1 MPTYKR
7 VLGPRWLQLPLANLP
22 ILGTQ
27 FVWSAEM
34 AFVSPYLLE
43 LGLTRAHM
51 ALVMLAAPFSGL
63 LVQPVIGAL
72 ADASAS
78 SWGRRR
84 PFMLGGSI
92 LCTLSLMMLSYAK
105 EISAWISGE
114 DNHASSLGL
123 TQAIAVVAVY
133 CIDFTLNATTAAAR
147 ALAIDVLPAEFQ
159 SASGAWASRMVGAGG
174 IVGFYSGTAALPKLF
189 PALGASQIAIM
200 SFFASIALLV
210 TQFFTSVCVTES
222 VHIPAAPRHTLKSQR
237 RSWILERLAKVYHSL
252 RSLPDEVKSVC
263 AIQFF
268 SWMGWFPAMFF
279 GTVWIGDIFITE
291 TLRLG
296 DPRSVTDPTLRAEGT
311 RAGSRAMFYGAL
323 LTLVTSILLPYFVK
337 DPDPGARGMESLSL
351 GAEEESGTGR
361 SAGRPSK
368 FKFTIGLSLCWQL
381 AHLMFGLLLM
391 GTGFVTSVRAAT
403 AIFALQGLCSAA
415 THWIPFAMVSL
426 FQDSVASLTFEKI
439 ATAAHKDA
447 FKSMK
452 PGEYLARDLSRERE
466 YLLENSPS
474 GHSRS
479 ELAGDAPNRAG
490 LFLGIH
496 NVFVVLPQFLSISLS
511 AIIFSIRDPGRSV
524 LGGAPA
530 ELVTDQ
536 KISSLTVI
544 LGLGGLNSLLAA
556 LLTRKLLK

>member
-7 VLGPRWLQLPLANLP
+7 VLGPRWLQLPLANFP

-63 LVQPVIGAL
+63 VVQPIIGAL
-72 ADASAS
+72 ADASTS

-84 PFMLGGSI
+84 PFMLGGSV
-92 LCTLSLMMLSYAK
+92 LCILSLMMLSYAK

-147 ALAIDVLPAEFQ
+147 ALAIDVLPTELQ
-159 SASGAWASRMVGAGG
+159 SSSGAWASRMVGVGG
-174 IVGFYSGTAALPKLF
+174 IIGFYSGTAALPKLF
-189 PALGASQIAIM
+189 PALGTSQIAIM
-200 SFFASIALLV
+200 SFFASMALLV
-210 TQFFTSVCVTES
+210 TQIFTSVCVTEL
-222 VHIPAAPRHTLKSQR
+222 VHIPAAPRHTLN
-237 RSWILERLAKVYHSL
+237 L
-252 RSLPDEVKSVC
+252 RSLPHEVKSVAENAQC

-268 SWMGWFPAMFF
+268 SLMGWFPAMFF
-279 GTVWIGDIFITE
+279 GTVWIGDIYIGE
-291 TLRLG
+291 AQRLG
-296 DPRSVTDPTLRAEGT
+296 DPRPLTDPTLRAEGT

-323 LTLVTSILLPYFVK
+323 LTLGTSILLPYFVK
-337 DPDPGARGMESLSL
+337 DPDLRAKGMESVSL
-351 GAEEESGTGR
+351 GAEDESGTGR
-361 SAGRPSK
+361 SAVQRQRQRS
-368 FKFTIGLSLCWQL
+368 KFTIGLSLCWQI
-381 AHLMFGLLLM
+381 AHVLFGILLLS
-391 GTGFVTSVRAAT
+391 TGFVASVRAAT

-415 THWIPFAMVSL
+415 THWIPFAM
-426 FQDSVASLTFEKI
+426 I

-447 FKSMK
+447 AKSMK
-452 PGEYLARDLSRERE
+452 PDEQYLAGNLSEQE
-466 YLLENSPS
+466 YLLESSTS
-474 GHSRS
+474 GSSRS
-479 ELAGDAPNRAG
+479 GFAGDAPNRAG

-496 NVFVVLPQFLSISLS
+496 NIFVVLPQFLSIALS

-530 ELVTDQ
+530 EFVDDQ
-536 KISSLTVI
+536 KVSSLTVI
-544 LGLGGLNSLLAA
+544 LSVGGLNSLIAA
-556 LLTRKLLK
+556 VLTRKLLK

>member
-1 MPTYKR
+1 MTTYKR

-63 LVQPVIGAL
+63 VVQPIIGAL
-72 ADASAS
+72 ADASTS

-84 PFMLGGSI
+84 PFMLGGSV
-92 LCTLSLMMLSYAK
+92 LCILSLMMLSYAK

-123 TQAIAVVAVY
+123 TQAIAIVAVY

-159 SASGAWASRMVGAGG
+159 STSGAWASRMVGAGG
-174 IVGFYSGTAALPKLF
+174 IIGFYSGTAALPKLF
-189 PALGASQIAIM
+189 PALGTSQIAIM
-200 SFFASIALLV
+200 SFFASMALLV

-237 RSWILERLAKVYHSL
+237 RSWILQRLAKVYHSL

-296 DPRSVTDPTLRAEGT
+296 DPRSATDPALRAEGT

-351 GAEEESGTGR
+351 GAEEESGTVR

-381 AHLMFGLLLM
+381 AHLMFGSLLLS
-391 GTGFVTSVRAAT
+391 TGFVTSVRAAT

-415 THWIPFAMVSL
+415 THWIPFAM
-426 FQDSVASLTFEKI
+426 I

-447 FKSMK
+447 SKSMK
-452 PGEYLARDLSRERE
+452 PSEYLARGLFREGE
-466 YLLENSPS
+466 YLLESSTS
-474 GHSRS
+474 GINRS
-479 ELAGDAPNRAG
+479 ELVGDAPNRAG

-511 AIIFSIRDPGRSV
+511 AVIFSIRDPGRSV
-524 LGGAPA
+524 LGGTPA
-530 ELVTDQ
+530 EIINDQ

-544 LGLGGLNSLLAA
+544 LSLGGLNSLLAA
-556 LLTRKLLK
+556 VLTRKLLK

>member
-51 ALVMLAAPFSGL
+51 AIVMLAAPFSGL
-63 LVQPVIGAL
+63 VVQPIIGAL
-72 ADASAS
+72 ADASTS

-84 PFMLGGSI
+84 PFMLGGSV
-92 LCTLSLMMLSYAK
+92 LCILSLMMLSYAK
-105 EISAWISGE
+105 EVSAWISGE
-114 DNHASSLGL
+114 DNHTSSLGL

-147 ALAIDVLPAEFQ
+147 ALAIDVLPTELQ
-159 SASGAWASRMVGAGG
+159 SSSGAWASRMVGVGG
-174 IVGFYSGTAALPKLF
+174 IIGFYSGTAALPKLF
-189 PALGASQIAIM
+189 PALGTSQIAIM
-200 SFFASIALLV
+200 SFFASMALLV

-222 VHIPAAPRHTLKSQR
+222 VHIPAAPQHTLKSRR
-237 RSWILERLAKVYHSL
+237 RSWILERFAGVCRSL
-252 RSLPDEVKSVC
+252 RSLPHEVKSVC

-279 GTVWIGDIFITE
+279 GTVWIGDIYIGE
-291 TLRLG
+291 ALRLG
-296 DPRSVTDPTLRAEGT
+296 DPRPLTDPTLRAEGT

-323 LTLVTSILLPYFVK
+323 LTLGTSILLPYFVK
-337 DPDPGARGMESLSL
+337 DPDLRAKGMESVSL
-351 GAEEESGTGR
+351 GAEDESGASR
-361 SAGRPSK
+361 SAAQHQRQT
-368 FKFTIGLSLCWQL
+368 FNFTIELSLCWQIV
-381 AHLMFGLLLM
+381 HVMFAILLLS
-391 GTGFVTSVRAAT
+391 TGFVTSVRAAT
-403 AIFALQGLCSAA
+403 AVFALQGLCSAA
-415 THWIPFAMVSL
+415 THWIPFAI
-426 FQDSVASLTFEKI
+426 I

-447 FKSMK
+447 SRSTR
-452 PGEYLARDLSRERE
+452 PGEQYLASDLSEQE
-466 YLLENSPS
+466 YLLESSTSRSN
-474 GHSRS
+474 RS

-496 NVFVVLPQFLSISLS
+496 NIFVVLPQFLSISLS

-530 ELVTDQ
+530 EFIGDQ
-536 KISSLTVI
+536 KISSLTLI
-544 LGLGGLNSLLAA
+544 LSVGGLNSLVAA
-556 LLTRKLLK
+556 VLTRKMLK

>member
-63 LVQPVIGAL
+63 IVQPIVGAL
-72 ADASAS
+72 ADASTS

-84 PFMLGGSI
+84 PFMIGGSV
-92 LCTLSLMMLSYAK
+92 LCILSLMMLSYAK
-105 EISAWISGE
+105 EISAWITDK
-114 DNHASSLGL
+114 DNHASSLSL

-147 ALAIDVLPAEFQ
+147 ALAIDVLPTELQ
-159 SASGAWASRMVGAGG
+159 SSSGAWASRMVGVGG
-174 IVGFYSGTAALPKLF
+174 VIGFYSGTAALSHLF
-189 PALGASQIAIM
+189 PALGTSQIAIM
-200 SFFASIALLV
+200 SFFASMALLT
-210 TQFFTSVCVTES
+210 TQFITSLCVTES
-222 VHIPAAPRHTLKSQR
+222 VHVPTAPRHTLKSRQ
-237 RSWILERLAKVYHSL
+237 RSWVHERFIATYLSL
-252 RSLPDEVKSVC
+252 RSLPHEVKSVC

-279 GTVWIGDIFITE
+279 GTVWIGDIYISE
-291 TLRLG
+291 VLRLG
-296 DPRSVTDPTLRAEGT
+296 DPRPVTDPTLRAEGT

-337 DPDPGARGMESLSL
+337 DPDLGAKGMESLSL
-351 GAEEESGTGR
+351 GAAGESGDIRGTV
-361 SAGRPSK
+361 RPQR

-381 AHLMFGLLLM
+381 AHVMFGLLLLS
-391 GTGFVTSVRAAT
+391 TGFVTSVRAAT

-415 THWIPFAMVSL
+415 THWIPFAL
-426 FQDSVASLTFEKI
+426 I

-447 FKSMK
+447 SKHVK
-452 PGEYLARDLSRERE
+452 PEEYLASHLSAERE
-466 YLLENSPS
+466 FLLESS
-474 GHSRS
+474 ASRRNCL
-479 ELAGDAPNRAG
+479 ELGGDAPNRAG

-496 NVFVVLPQFLSISLS
+496 NIFVVLPQFLSISLS

-524 LGGAPA
+524 LGGAST
-530 ELVTDQ
+530 VIGDQ
-536 KISSLTVI
+536 KISSLTLI
-544 LGLGGLNSLLAA
+544 LSIGGLNSLVAA
-556 LLTRKLLK
+556 ILTRKLLK